1 MKLAYSTPRGA
12 LNAWLN
18 RLQDYPL
25 GYHPSLNVYSPKRKV
40 YADNLLVYSYGDHFP
55 LIRWIPEYRAFTI
68 NTDTYS
74 NTTSRHQGVA
84 ESLTRQYAPIIGE
97 GMPPFNETKIFHL
110 SYGQGSHHTWLPE
123 VDSDQILAYYNE
135 QIRCYAFKAK
145 RARSEWSRSCNM
157 SQAERWIAERNEFI
171 GRFAIPLSECGVE
184 NALQLPEDV
193 QAALVLMK
201 LTEK

>member
-1 MKLAYSTPRGA
+1 M
-12 LNAWLN
+12 
-18 RLQDYPL
+18 
-25 GYHPSLNVYSPKRKV
+25 
-40 YADNLLVYSYGDHFP
+40 
-55 LIRWIPEYRAFTI
+55 
-68 NTDTYS
+68 
-74 NTTSRHQGVA
+74 
-84 ESLTRQYAPIIGE
+84 GE
-97 GMPPFNETKIFHL
+97 RISPFNETKIFHL

-123 VDSDQILAYYNE
+123 VDSDKILEYYNDR
-135 QIRCYAFKAK
+135 IRQLAFKAK
-145 RARSEWSRSCNM
+145 RARSEWSRSSKM

>member
-1 MKLAYSTPRGA
+1 M
-12 LNAWLN
+12 
-18 RLQDYPL
+18 
-25 GYHPSLNVYSPKRKV
+25 
-40 YADNLLVYSYGDHFP
+40 
-55 LIRWIPEYRAFTI
+55 
-68 NTDTYS
+68 
-74 NTTSRHQGVA
+74 
-84 ESLTRQYAPIIGE
+84 GE
-97 GMPPFNETKIFHL
+97 RISPFNETKIFHLSYGL

-123 VDSDQILAYYNE
+123 VDSDKILEYYNDR
-135 QIRCYAFKAK
+135 IRQLAFKAK
-145 RARSEWSRSCNM
+145 RARSEWSRSSKM

>member
-1 MKLAYSTPRGA
+1 MKLAYSTPWTA
-12 LNAWLN
+12 MNAWFL

-25 GYHPSLNVYSPKRKV
+25 GGHPSLNVYSTKRKV

-74 NTTSRHQGVA
+74 NTTSRHQSNAQSVIR
-84 ESLTRQYAPIIGE
+84 EYVQIIGE
-97 GMPPFNETKIFHL
+97 GLPPFDTARVFRL
-110 SYGQGSHHTWLPE
+110 DYGHSWLPE
-123 VDSDQILAYYNE
+123 VQSDKILEYYNDK
-135 QIRCYAFKAK
+135 IRYWAFKGK
-145 RARSEWSRSCNM
+145 RARSEWSRSSKM
-157 SQAERWIAERNEFI
+157 GQAERWIAERNEFI
-171 GRFAIPLSECGVE
+171 GRFAIPLSQCGVE

>member
-1 MKLAYSTPRGA
+1 MKLAYSTPWLA
-12 LNAWLN
+12 MNAWLN

-25 GYHPSLNVYSPKRKV
+25 GGHPSLNVYSPKRRV
-40 YADNLLVYSYGDHFP
+40 YADNLIVYSYGDHFP
-55 LIRWIPEYRAFTI
+55 LIRWIPEYKTFTI

-74 NTTSRHQGVA
+74 NTTSRHQSNA
-84 ESLTRQYAPIIGE
+84 ESLIRQYAPIMGE
-97 GMPPFNETKIFHL
+97 RISPVNETKIFHL

-123 VDSDQILAYYNE
+123 VDSDKILEYYNDR
-135 QIRCYAFKAK
+135 IRQLAFKAK
-145 RARSEWSRSCNM
+145 RARSEWSRSSKM